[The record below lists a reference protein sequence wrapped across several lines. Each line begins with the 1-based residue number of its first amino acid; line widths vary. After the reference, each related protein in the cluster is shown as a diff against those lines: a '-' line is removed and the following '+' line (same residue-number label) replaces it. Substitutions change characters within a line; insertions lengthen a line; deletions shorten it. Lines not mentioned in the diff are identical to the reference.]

1 MIKEWLHNR
10 RLEKVVREL
19 PFYMGRDIK
28 PKEKYNS
35 KQILRIFNKYKFN
48 QSYLAYAIAL
58 LSGET
63 EYNIIFGNER
73 KKSYSSLRI
82 EIALKY
88 FNGNTHFNFNNLM
101 NITKFNA
108 QVYSYDGSGSNNNE
122 LNWGFLESSGDGGD
136 GSGGHS

>member
-1 MIKEWLHNR
+1 MIKEWIHNR

-48 QSYLAYAIAL
+48 QNYLVYAIAL

-63 EYNIIFGNER
+63 EYNIIFGKES
-73 KKSYSSLRI
+73 KKSYSVLRC

-88 FNGNTHFNFNNLM
+88 FNGNTHFNFNDLM
-101 NITKFNA
+101 NITKFKG
-108 QVYSYDGSGSNNNE
+108 QVFSYDGSGSNNNE
-122 LNWGFLESSGDGGD
+122 LNWGFSESSGGDGG
-136 GSGGHS
+136 GSDS